1 VKPPALRIG
10 FYYGGPREPNDR
22 TNPYGNL
29 LADALGRTGVDVRY
43 ETTLDEAFL
52 GQRVGLLDALHLHWP
67 SHEYRGP
74 NRATTQAQME
84 RMVQRLELAR
94 ELGFGVVWTAHNI
107 YPHDRTYADID
118 REFRVAL
125 GQVAT
130 AIIAHCD
137 FAADAVRREFAPAA
151 PIFVV
156 PHGNFIGVLLP
167 SVTRDE
173 ARAEVGIGER
183 DFVYGFIGNL
193 LPYKGLEELI
203 ASFIEIDAPDSWL
216 LLGGGS
222 RADYAAT
229 LRGLVDGHSRI
240 ILRTFEYAP
249 GVEFVKVLQA
259 SDVIVLPFRASTT
272 SGSLMQALSWPRPAI
287 VPAMGCL
294 PTQMDADAGILYPA
308 DEPGALLQAMVDIRG
323 RDLAAAERAAWQS
336 AERVDWDEIARL
348 TIEAYRA

>member
-1 VKPPALRIG
+1 MKPAGLRIG
-10 FYYGGPREPNDR
+10 FYYGGPREPNDQ

-29 LADALGRTGVDVRY
+29 LADALGRAGVEVRY
-43 ETTLDEAFL
+43 ETVLDEAFL
-52 GQRVGLLDALHLHWP
+52 GQRVGLMDAIHLHWP

-74 NRATTQAQME
+74 DRATTQANME

-118 REFRVAL
+118 REFRIAL

-130 AIIAHCD
+130 AILAHCQL
-137 FAADAVRREFAPAA
+137 AADAVRREFDPAA
-151 PIFVV
+151 PIFIV
-156 PHGNFIGVLLP
+156 PHGNFIGVLEP
-167 SVTRDE
+167 SVSREE
-173 ARAEVGIGER
+173 ARAEAGIGEG

-203 ASFIEIDAPDSWL
+203 AAFVAIDAPDAWL
-216 LLGGGS
+216 LLAGGS
-222 RADYAAT
+222 QPDYAAT
-229 LRGLVDGHSRI
+229 LARQIGGHPRI
-240 ILRTFEYAP
+240 IMRTFAYAP

-259 SDVIVLPFRASTT
+259 ADVIALPFRASTT
-272 SGSLMQALSWPRPAI
+272 SGSLIQSLSWPRPAI

-294 PTQMDADAGILYPA
+294 PAQMDADAGILYAP
-308 DEPGALLQAMVDIRG
+308 DEAGGLVRAMRDIRG
-323 RDLAAAERAAWQS
+323 MDLAAAGRAAWRS
-336 AERVDWDEIARL
+336 AERVNWDEIARL

>member
-1 VKPPALRIG
+1 MKPASLRIA
-10 FYYGGPREPNDR
+10 FYYGGPREPNDQ

-29 LADALGRTGVDVRY
+29 LADALGRAGVEVRY
-43 ETTLDEAFL
+43 ETVLDEAFL
-52 GQRVGLLDALHLHWP
+52 GQRVGLIDVLHLHWP

-74 NRATTQAQME
+74 DRATTQAQME
-84 RMVQRLELAR
+84 RTVQRLELAR

-107 YPHDRTYADID
+107 EPHDRTYADID

-125 GQVAT
+125 CQVAT

-156 PHGNFIGVLLP
+156 PHGNFIGVLP
-167 SVTRDE
+167 ASVTRE
-173 ARAEVGIGER
+173 QARAEAGIGEG

-203 ASFIEIDAPDSWL
+203 ASFIEIDSPDSWL
-216 LLGGGS
+216 LLGGGCQP
-222 RADYAAT
+222 DYAAA
-229 LRGLVDGHSRI
+229 LRKLIDGRPRI
-240 ILRTFEYAP
+240 VLRTFEYAP

-272 SGSLMQALSWPRPAI
+272 SGSLVQALSWPRPAI

-294 PTQMDADAGILYPA
+294 PIQMDAEAGILYPA
-308 DEPGALLQAMVDIRG
+308 GEPGALLRVMRDIRS
-323 RDLAAAERAAWQS
+323 RDLAAAERAAWRS

-348 TIEAYRA
+348 TIQAYRA